1 MRDKLLFE
9 TIKIEDGLISNIYWH
24 NQRCNRSRK
33 ALFKS
38 QNDIDLEAFITA
50 PTKGLYR
57 CRIVYNDNI
66 QSVEYIPYQAKQ
78 INSIKIIK
86 SQIDYEYK
94 YNNRDELTQLLEK
107 EYDDILIEKNG
118 FLTDTSI
125 ANIAFYTDS
134 KWITPKQPLLRGTF
148 REKLLKKGFLILKDI
163 KKEEITYFS
172 HFALMNAMIGFQ
184 IQENIHIEL

>member
-1 MRDKLLFE
+1 LLDKLLFE

>member
-1 MRDKLLFE
+1 MLDKLLFE

-33 ALFKS
+33 ALFNS